1 LQDNLARLPSNIH
14 GSIGS
19 PERHLLF
26 FLEPPEPVEM
36 HMDSLNTNTLI
47 AIAVVAVV
55 VIAVVA
61 WLAYSSHQSKRLK
74 ERFGPEY
81 DAVLKR
87 HGGSKSKAESELR
100 QRQKRVAH
108 LEIVPLSPSEATR
121 FSQAWTRL
129 QGSFVDDP
137 KGVLI
142 EADRL
147 VRDLLTKRGY
157 PVTDFELRAADISV
171 DHPVVVNNYRAAQR
185 ILSQDQRGEAST
197 EDLRKAVV
205 HFRALFDELL
215 GTPQAR
221 DQAPPTKLAA

>member
-1 LQDNLARLPSNIH
+1 
-14 GSIGS
+14 
-19 PERHLLF
+19 
-26 FLEPPEPVEM
+26 
-36 HMDSLNTNTLI
+36 MDSLNTTTLI
-47 AIAVVAVV
+47 AIVAVALILV
-55 VIAVVA
+55 AFVA
-61 WLAYSSHQSKRLK
+61 WLAWSANQSKRLK
-74 ERFGPEY
+74 QRFGPEY

-87 HGGSKSKAESELR
+87 TGSKAKAEAELR
-100 QRQKRVAH
+100 RRQKRVDSF
-108 LEIVPLSPSEATR
+108 EIVPLAPAEATR

-147 VRDLLTKRGY
+147 VRELLAKRGY
-157 PVTDFELRAADISV
+157 PVADFELRAADISV

-185 ILSQDQRGEAST
+185 IVSLDQRGEAST

-215 GTPQAR
+215 GTPAMR
-221 DQAPPTKLAA
+221 DKVTPATKLAA

>member
-1 LQDNLARLPSNIH
+1 
-14 GSIGS
+14 
-19 PERHLLF
+19 
-26 FLEPPEPVEM
+26 
-36 HMDSLNTNTLI
+36 MDSMNTTTLI
-47 AIAVVAVV
+47 AIVAVAV
-55 VIAVVA
+55 IVIAVVA
-61 WLAYSSHQSKRLK
+61 WLAYSSSQSKRLR

-87 HGGSKSKAESELR
+87 HGSKARAEAELR
-100 QRQKRVAH
+100 RRQKRVERF
-108 LEIVPLSPSEATR
+108 EILPLAPAEVTR

-147 VRDLLTKRGY
+147 VRDLLAKRGY
-157 PVTDFELRAADISV
+157 PVADFEMRAADISV

-185 ILSQDQRGEAST
+185 IVSLDQRGEAST

-215 GTPQAR
+215 GKTNRQ
-221 DQAPPTKLAA
+221 DKAPPTRLAA

>member
-1 LQDNLARLPSNIH
+1 
-14 GSIGS
+14 
-19 PERHLLF
+19 
-26 FLEPPEPVEM
+26 
-36 HMDSLNTNTLI
+36 MDSLNTTTLI
-47 AIAVVAVV
+47 AIAVVVAILV
-55 VIAVVA
+55 ALVA
-61 WLAYSSHQSKRLK
+61 WRTYAGVQSRRLK

-87 HGGSKSKAESELR
+87 QGSKAKAEAELKR
-100 QRQKRVAH
+100 RQKRVERF
-108 LEIVPLSPSEATR
+108 EIVALAPAEAAR

-147 VRDLLTKRGY
+147 VRELLVKRGY
-157 PVTDFELRAADISV
+157 PVADFELRAADISV
-171 DHPVVVNNYRAAQR
+171 DHPIVVNNYRAAQR
-185 ILSQDQRGEAST
+185 IVSLDQRGEAST

-215 GTPQAR
+215 GTSKAR
-221 DQAPPTKLAA
+221 DQVPPPAKLAA